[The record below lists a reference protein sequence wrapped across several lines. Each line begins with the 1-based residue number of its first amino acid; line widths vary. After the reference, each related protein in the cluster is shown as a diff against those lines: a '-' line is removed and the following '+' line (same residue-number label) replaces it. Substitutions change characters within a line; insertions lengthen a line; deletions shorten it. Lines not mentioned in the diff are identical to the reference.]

1 MLLLV
6 AAPACKPPARAT
18 EAPLSPDTARLRAAE
33 LERRLAKEPADD
45 AAALELAHLQWLH
58 LRAANKAI
66 PTLDRLAAKGDPI
79 AQMSRMLLADAR
91 LDLREVRAQAQAL
104 IRGAARR
111 GAASTKA
118 ADKAT
123 RTATDATEVDDRTRV
138 ALAEL
143 AARYLGENH
152 GELPDDDADF
162 LRFFAEAE
170 RLDLPIEVSQPLLS
184 LRANLARRLDQP
196 YLGYYDA
203 QGCVR
208 AWQVGELEG
217 HLEAFELRR
226 AARDPDAFVADPKAT
241 LTPLSCAVRTWN
253 PIPRAGMRRLRT
265 YLTVPGEQLTINL
278 SAQEPVRA
286 YLDGVPIHRSDRS
299 DRWPSSDTTLQLQ
312 VRPGVHRLDLH
323 TAMPRDKAWVLVRA
337 TDHRGKAVPAASA
350 PPTAPAAAA
359 FTGAPRRASSPF
371 YPLDHGP
378 LSGPSYAP
386 LRMFL
391 AASDAL
397 ADGNSDDAEG
407 FTRALKRL
415 GPDFAEGHVLIAAFE
430 IGDPSRERAAS
441 TARQRAAIE
450 RALALDPG
458 LDRARVRLLELGLE
472 RGETSEVL
480 DLIAGLGK
488 DALQHVP
495 GELLRYQAFLTRGNE
510 HLADAALARAAAIH
524 PEHCAVLK
532 AQRGVAQRRGD
543 VVQEDALTA
552 KVERCPGTTGT
563 RARLAAR
570 RGRRDEARG
579 LLKKLLERTPDDVEV
594 MSELAD
600 LAISEGKFDEALAYR
615 RQILALSPYAV
626 GVQIAVADLQ
636 ARAGD
641 PAAARRSVGEAVS
654 RVPQSMD
661 LRQIAS
667 AVGVPDDLEPLRVD
681 GLPIVQAYRAGE
693 HDYEGVGEV
702 LVLDR
707 SVTRV
712 YPDGSQR
719 HIIHTIAELRSK
731 EAIDRY
737 GEITPNEG
745 SRVLTLHTIKPDGR
759 IFEPESIPEKDGLSL
774 RGLQIGDIV
783 EYEYMFER
791 DELGL
796 LPGYVD
802 LSTFR
807 FQSPETPFHISE
819 MIVAHPPDM
828 PLKAEL
834 RAGAPQ
840 AKVSRQGDLTVQHW
854 RVDRSPRLG
863 VEPQMRSSLHELPNV
878 RVYTDVDAGA
888 WLSALGLRL
897 YTAQRSNLELRQLTR
912 KLITGHK
919 TPRARLAA
927 LHRWVV
933 ENVEE
938 VGDLTI
944 PATLTLSARKGSG
957 MMLLKSMLREAGLRA
972 ELWLARDKFGPE
984 IKAGGNPLFESYDS
998 PYLAVW
1004 TGEGQQPGAPTMV
1017 LTGSKVLPL
1026 GYLLPGLSGAPALRV
1041 PLADE
1046 EPEPGPVALPLA
1058 PAALRDRRSYN
1069 VSLELQRDGTG
1080 RVEGTIELQGMEAAA
1095 WRDVLRNLDRDRVN
1109 DGFERAELAVLF
1121 PGATV
1126 ELADLQIEHE
1136 KDLEAPLRLV
1146 FSGGIRGALVD
1157 QGGELLMRAAT
1168 VPLNVGLGYTTLPTR
1183 KTGYAIPYAPA
1194 LDAVV
1199 KIAIA
1204 GAKFTSV
1211 PSTERIQNGLAT
1223 YTRAVAV
1230 GPGGASLEVRTTA
1243 SLKTGVFEP
1252 GVYPQLAGVT
1262 REVKAAEDQVI
1273 RAR

>member
-1 MLLLV
+1 MLLLL
-6 AAPACKPPARAT
+6 AAPACKPPAQAT
-18 EAPLSPDTARLRAAE
+18 EAPLTSDTARLRAAE
-33 LERRLAKEPADD
+33 LERVLAKNPADD
-45 AAALELAHLQWLH
+45 GAALELAHLQWLH
-58 LRAANKAI
+58 LRGAAKAM

-79 AQMSRMLLADAR
+79 AQMSRMLIADAR
-91 LDLREVRAQAQAL
+91 LDLRKVRDMAHAL
-104 IRGAARR
+104 IVGVAKLDRQ
-111 GAASTKA
+111 
-118 ADKAT
+118 
-123 RTATDATEVDDRTRV
+123 ATDPGLLRTRV

-152 GELPDDDADF
+152 GELPDDDADYQ
-162 LRFFAEAE
+162 RFFAEVSQ
-170 RLDLPIEVSQPLLS
+170 LDLPLAVRHPLLS

-208 AWQVGELEG
+208 AWEVGPLEG

-226 AARDPDAFVADPKAT
+226 AAGDPTAFTPDPKAT
-241 LTPLSCAVRTWN
+241 LTTLSCAVRTWN
-253 PIPRAGMRRLRT
+253 PVRRAGIRRMRT
-265 YLTVPGEQLTINL
+265 YLNVPGESLTLNL
-278 SAQEPVRA
+278 SAQEAVRA
-286 YLDGVPIHRSDRS
+286 YLDGAPIHRSDRS
-299 DRWPSSDTTLQLQ
+299 DRWPSSDTTLTLK
-312 VRPGVHRLDLH
+312 VSPGVHRLDLH
-323 TAMPRDKAWVLVRA
+323 TAIPRDKAWVLVRA
-337 TDHRGKAVPAASA
+337 TDHLGKPVPALA
-350 PPTAPAAAA
+350 TAPAAPPAAA
-359 FTGAPRRASSPF
+359 FTGKPIRAGSPF
-371 YPLDHGP
+371 LDGERGP
-378 LSGPSYAP
+378 LAGPSYAP
-386 LRMFL
+386 LRLFL

-407 FTRALKRL
+407 FTRALRRV

-450 RALALDPG
+450 RALALDPA

-480 DLIAGLGK
+480 DAIGALGK
-488 DALQHVP
+488 DALHHVP

-510 HLADAALARAAAIH
+510 HLADAALARASALH
-524 PEHCAVLK
+524 PEHCSVLK
-532 AQRGVAQRRGD
+532 AQRGAAQRRGD
-543 VVQEDALTA
+543 VAQEDVLTA
-552 KVERCPGTTGT
+552 KVERCPGTTGA

-570 RGRRDEARG
+570 RGRRDEARA

-594 MSELAD
+594 MAELAD
-600 LAISEGKFDEALAYR
+600 LAISEGKLDEALAYR
-615 RQILALSPYAV
+615 RQILALSPYSV
-626 GVQIAVADLQ
+626 GMEIGVADLQ

-641 PAAARRSVGEAVS
+641 PEAARRSVRAALE

-661 LRQIAS
+661 LRQIAG
-667 AVGVPDDLEPLRVD
+667 AVGVPDDLETLRVD
-681 GLPIVQAYRAGE
+681 GIPIVTAYRAGK
-693 HDYEGVGEV
+693 HDYDGVGEV

-719 HIIHTIAELRSK
+719 HIVHTIAELRSK

-737 GEITPNEG
+737 GEITPREG

-759 IFEPESIPEKDGLSL
+759 VFEPESIPEKDGLSL

-819 MIVAHPPDM
+819 MIVAAPATM
-828 PLKAEL
+828 KLRAEL

-840 AKVSRQGDLTVQHW
+840 AKVERRGDLVIQHW

-863 VEPQMRSSLHELPNV
+863 VEPQMRSSLHELPNL
-878 RVYTDVDAGA
+878 RVYTDVDTGA
-888 WLSALGLRL
+888 WLAALGLRL
-897 YTAQRSNLELRQLTR
+897 YTGQRSNLELRQLTR
-912 KLITGHK
+912 KIVAGHK

-933 ENVEE
+933 ENIEE
-938 VGDLTI
+938 VGDLQI

-957 MMLLKSMLREAGLRA
+957 LMLLKSMLREAGLRA
-972 ELWLARDKFGPE
+972 ELWLVRDNFGPTLE
-984 IKAGGNPLFESYDS
+984 PGGNPMFETYDS

-1004 TGEGQQPGAPTMV
+1004 TGDDGAPGEPTMV

-1026 GYLLPGLSGAPALRV
+1026 GYLLPGLSGARALRV
-1041 PLADE
+1041 PLADD
-1046 EPEPGPVALPLA
+1046 EPTPGPVQLPLA
-1058 PAALRDRRSYN
+1058 SPALRDRRSYR
-1069 VSLELQRDGTG
+1069 VDLELQRDGTG

-1095 WRDVLRNLDRDRVN
+1095 WRDVLRNLDRDRIN
-1109 DGFERAELAVLF
+1109 DGFERAELSVLF

-1146 FSGGIRGALVD
+1146 FSGGIRGGLVE

-1199 KIAIA
+1199 QITIA
-1204 GAKFTSV
+1204 GAKFSGA
-1211 PSTERIQNGLAT
+1211 PSAEDIQTGLAT
-1223 YTRAVAV
+1223 YTRKVQVA
-1230 GPGGASLEVRTTA
+1230 PGGASLEVRTTA

-1252 GVYPQLAGVT
+1252 SVYPQLAAVT
-1262 REVKAAEDQVI
+1262 REIKAAEDQVI

>member
-1 MLLLV
+1 MLLLL
-6 AAPACKPPARAT
+6 AAPACKPPAQAT
-18 EAPLSPDTARLRAAE
+18 EAPLSPDTARRRATE
-33 LERRLAKEPADD
+33 LERHLAKNPADD
-45 AAALELAHLQWLH
+45 GAALELAHLQWLH
-58 LRAANKAI
+58 LRGAAKAV

-79 AQMSRMLLADAR
+79 AQMSRMLIADAR
-91 LDLREVRAQAQAL
+91 LDLRKVRDMAQAL
-104 IRGAARR
+104 ILGVAKLDR
-111 GAASTKA
+111 
-118 ADKAT
+118 KAT
-123 RTATDATEVDDRTRV
+123 PPELLRTRIG
-138 ALAEL
+138 LAEL

-162 LRFFAEAE
+162 QRFFAEASK
-170 RLDLPIEVSQPLLS
+170 LDLPLEVSQPLLS

-208 AWQVGELEG
+208 AWQVGALEG

-226 AARDPDAFVADPKAT
+226 AAADPSAFVPDPKAT
-241 LTPLSCAVRTWN
+241 LTTLSCAVRTWN
-253 PIPRAGMRRLRT
+253 PARRAGIRRMRT
-265 YLTVPGEQLTINL
+265 YLNVPGEQLTLNL
-278 SAQEPVRA
+278 SAQEAVRA
-286 YLDGVPIHRSDRS
+286 YLDGAPIHRSDRS
-299 DRWPSSDTTLQLQ
+299 DRWPTSDTTVQLQ
-312 VRPGVHRLDLH
+312 VSPGVHRLDVH

-337 TDHRGKAVPAASA
+337 TDHLGKAVPAAA
-350 PPTAPAAAA
+350 TPATVATP
-359 FTGAPRRASSPF
+359 FTGQPGRQTSPF
-371 YPLDHGP
+371 FPGDRGP
-378 LSGPSYAP
+378 LAGPSYAP

-407 FTRALKRL
+407 YTRALRRV

-480 DLIAGLGK
+480 DAIAGLGK
-488 DALQHVP
+488 DALHHVP

-510 HLADAALARAAAIH
+510 HLADAALARAAALH
-524 PEHCAVLK
+524 PDHCAVLK

-552 KVERCPGTTGT
+552 KVERCPGTTGS

-570 RGRRDEARG
+570 RGRRDEART

-594 MSELAD
+594 MTELAD
-600 LAISEGKFDEALAYR
+600 LAISEGKLEEALAYR

-626 GVQIAVADLQ
+626 GVEIAIADLQ

-641 PAAARRSVGEAVS
+641 PEAARRSIDEALG

-667 AVGVPDDLEPLRVD
+667 AVGVPDDLAPYRVD
-681 GLPIVQAYRAGE
+681 GIPIVQAYRAGK
-693 HDYEGVGEV
+693 HDYDGVGEV

-719 HIIHTIAELRSK
+719 HIVHTIAELRSK
-731 EAIDRY
+731 EAIDQY
-737 GEITPNEG
+737 GEITPREG

-759 IFEPESIPEKDGLSL
+759 VFEPESIPEKDGLSL

-819 MIVAHPPDM
+819 MIVVAPSTM

-840 AKVSRQGDLTVQHW
+840 AKVERRGDLTIQHW

-863 VEPQMRSSLHELPNV
+863 VEPQMRSSLHEVPNL
-878 RVYTDVDAGA
+878 RVYNDVDTSD
-888 WLSALGLRL
+888 WLAALGLRL

-912 KLITGHK
+912 KIVAGQK

-933 ENVEE
+933 ENIEE
-938 VGDLTI
+938 VGDLQI
-944 PATLTLSARKGSG
+944 PATLTLSVRKGG
-957 MMLLKSMLREAGLRA
+957 GLMLLKSMLREAGLRA
-972 ELWLARDKFGPE
+972 ELWLARDNFGPTLE
-984 IKAGGNPLFESYDS
+984 PGGNPMFESYDS

-1004 TGEGQQPGAPTMV
+1004 TGEDEPTMV
-1017 LTGSKVLPL
+1017 ITGSKVLPL
-1026 GYLLPGLSGAPALRV
+1026 GYLLPGLSGARALRV
-1041 PLADE
+1041 PLVDE
-1046 EPEPGPVALPLA
+1046 DPPAGPVQLPLA
-1058 PAALRDRRSYN
+1058 APALRDRRSYRMN
-1069 VSLELQRDGTG
+1069 LELLRDGTG

-1095 WRDVLRNLDRDRVN
+1095 WRDVLRNLDRDRIN

-1136 KDLEAPLRLV
+1136 KDLELPLRLV
-1146 FSGGIRGALVD
+1146 FSGGIRGALVE

-1199 KIAIA
+1199 QIAIE
-1204 GAKFTSV
+1204 GAKFTGA
-1211 PSTERIQNGLAT
+1211 PSAENIQNGLAT
-1223 YTRAVAV
+1223 YTRAVKVA
-1230 GPGGASLEVRTTA
+1230 PGGASLEVHTTA

-1252 GVYPQLAGVT
+1252 TVYPRLSAVT
-1262 REVKAAEDQVI
+1262 REIKAAEEQVI

>member
-18 EAPLSPDTARLRAAE
+18 EAPLSPDTARLRAAA

-378 LSGPSYAP
+378 LSAPSYAP

-543 VVQEDALTA
+543 VAQEDLLTA

-579 LLKKLLERTPDDVEV
+579 C
-594 MSELAD
+594 
-600 LAISEGKFDEALAYR
+600 
-615 RQILALSPYAV
+615 
-626 GVQIAVADLQ
+626 
-636 ARAGD
+636 
-641 PAAARRSVGEAVS
+641 
-654 RVPQSMD
+654 
-661 LRQIAS
+661 
-667 AVGVPDDLEPLRVD
+667 
-681 GLPIVQAYRAGE
+681 
-693 HDYEGVGEV
+693 
-702 LVLDR
+702 
-707 SVTRV
+707 
-712 YPDGSQR
+712 
-719 HIIHTIAELRSK
+719 
-731 EAIDRY
+731 
-737 GEITPNEG
+737 
-745 SRVLTLHTIKPDGR
+745 
-759 IFEPESIPEKDGLSL
+759 
-774 RGLQIGDIV
+774 
-783 EYEYMFER
+783 
-791 DELGL
+791 
-796 LPGYVD
+796 
-802 LSTFR
+802 
-807 FQSPETPFHISE
+807 
-819 MIVAHPPDM
+819 
-828 PLKAEL
+828 
-834 RAGAPQ
+834 
-840 AKVSRQGDLTVQHW
+840 
-854 RVDRSPRLG
+854 
-863 VEPQMRSSLHELPNV
+863 
-878 RVYTDVDAGA
+878 
-888 WLSALGLRL
+888 
-897 YTAQRSNLELRQLTR
+897 
-912 KLITGHK
+912 
-919 TPRARLAA
+919 
-927 LHRWVV
+927 
-933 ENVEE
+933 
-938 VGDLTI
+938 
-944 PATLTLSARKGSG
+944 
-957 MMLLKSMLREAGLRA
+957 
-972 ELWLARDKFGPE
+972 
-984 IKAGGNPLFESYDS
+984 
-998 PYLAVW
+998 
-1004 TGEGQQPGAPTMV
+1004 
-1017 LTGSKVLPL
+1017 
-1026 GYLLPGLSGAPALRV
+1026 
-1041 PLADE
+1041 
-1046 EPEPGPVALPLA
+1046 
-1058 PAALRDRRSYN
+1058 
-1069 VSLELQRDGTG
+1069 
-1080 RVEGTIELQGMEAAA
+1080 
-1095 WRDVLRNLDRDRVN
+1095 
-1109 DGFERAELAVLF
+1109 
-1121 PGATV
+1121 
-1126 ELADLQIEHE
+1126 
-1136 KDLEAPLRLV
+1136 
-1146 FSGGIRGALVD
+1146 
-1157 QGGELLMRAAT
+1157 
-1168 VPLNVGLGYTTLPTR
+1168 
-1183 KTGYAIPYAPA
+1183 
-1194 LDAVV
+1194 
-1199 KIAIA
+1199 
-1204 GAKFTSV
+1204 
-1211 PSTERIQNGLAT
+1211 
-1223 YTRAVAV
+1223 
-1230 GPGGASLEVRTTA
+1230 
-1243 SLKTGVFEP
+1243 
-1252 GVYPQLAGVT
+1252 
-1262 REVKAAEDQVI
+1262 
-1273 RAR
+1273 